1 MDGVDVL
8 VLHGSP
14 GSGKSTLSRA
24 ISERL
29 RVTGVSHAVIDLDE
43 IGLIFPGRG
52 HDFAI
57 GNLAALWPNYT
68 AAPPIKMIL
77 PTVIADE
84 QELVRLRAAAPATTF
99 VVCELVAPPAV
110 LKERVTE
117 REEGEFWQSRLR
129 DFVDLHYSRTDL
141 ARIRDFEVSTHGRT
155 VDEAAVEVLV
165 KAGWA

>member
-1 MDGVDVL
+1 ML

-29 RVTGVSHAVIDLDE
+29 RVTEVPHAVIDLDE
-43 IGLIFPGRG
+43 ISLIHPGRG

-68 AAPPIKMIL
+68 ATPPIKVIL

-84 QELVRLRAAAPATTF
+84 EELVRFRAAVPATTF
-99 VVCELVAPPAV
+99 VVCELVAPLAV

-117 REEGEFWQSRLR
+117 REEGEFWRSRLR
-129 DFVDLHYSRTDL
+129 DFVDLHHSRTDL
-141 ARIRDFEVSTHGRT
+141 DRIRDFAVSTHGKT
-155 VDEAAVEVLV
+155 VDEAAAEVIA
-165 KAGWA
+165 KAGWV